1 MTELINPTRRIAPT
15 CCSNCSVYGGADG
28 AAQGACTLF
37 PGKLVQA
44 AGWCKSWS
52 GLQVGAAN

>member
-1 MTELINPTRRIAPT
+1 MTELINPSRRTAPT
-15 CCSNCSVYGGADG
+15 CGSNCAVYGGADG
-28 AAQGACTLF
+28 AAQGACRLF

-52 GLQVGAAN
+52 GL